1 MRGNYSLFV
10 AAISQVAS
18 EPAPGQRPRRRWLR
32 FVALALVA
40 LVVIVAGGGYLF
52 LRRSLPQVT
61 GELNLKGLGAPV
73 TVTRDDRGIPHI
85 EAQTEL
91 DLFRAQGYVTAQDR
105 LWEMDLT
112 RRAVAGRLAEVMGEG
127 MLSTDKFFRTLTL
140 RRAAE
145 ASVPELSPDTVAI
158 LTAYA
163 EGVNAFIDQAVA
175 AGSLSPEFTL
185 LGYQPEPWSIVDSL
199 SIGKYMA
206 YDMNGEQM
214 QSEIFRYQ
222 LRQAVG
228 DQLTEQL
235 VPAYPA
241 DGVTIMK
248 AAEGTPAKKAA
259 YAPMPAD
266 NSRIDVSGL
275 MAAAPWPEE
284 FVGSNNWVISGRLTA
299 TGKPLLANDPHL
311 SLRTPSIW
319 YQSHL
324 MVKGG
329 LNVIGVTIPGAPGL
343 ILGHNEKIAWGM
355 TNTDP
360 DVLDLYIERRNP
372 ANPYQFEYQGKWEDA
387 TVHKET
393 IKVKGKADVPVE
405 IVVTRHGPIVSEVG
419 GTEGNRPKEALA
431 LKWTAHMPSRE
442 IEAVLAFDRAQ
453 SWPEF
458 RQALQLF
465 KGPTQNFV
473 FAAVDGTIAYHA
485 GGVVPIRNQGDGTVP
500 VPGWTDAYEWK
511 SFITFDEMPEVVN
524 PADGFIAT
532 ANNKVVDDAYPYF
545 LTYAWAQ
552 PYRATRIRQ
561 VLMGKGQFTVEDLQ
575 KLQTDYRDLQAE
587 WLAPVLLTRMSGA
600 IPTLTNTE
608 QQALRLVQSWNY
620 EDAADQGAPLVY
632 HTWWDHLTK
641 LLYEP
646 KMGAALYGQMTDKG
660 LITDAILR
668 AAATGQENDWIKAA
682 GGLEKLVRDSFKL
695 TVEDLSKR
703 YGNEPT
709 KWYWGNFH
717 RIGPAHPIGA
727 EVPALGWILNPKSQA
742 VSGSGLTVGAMGFN
756 RTTGNVTLAA
766 PWRHVVDFADVQG
779 NSRDILNPGQAGHP
793 LSPWYTSQAD
803 QHVSGQLQ
811 PMLMKPESYANG
823 KRLTLKP

>member
-1 MRGNYSLFV
+1 MFV
-10 AAISQVAS
+10 SAIAEPAS
-18 EPAPGQRPRRRWLR
+18 EPAPKQRPRRRWLR
-32 FVALALVA
+32 YVAIALVA

-73 TVTRDDRGIPHI
+73 TVIRDERGIPHI

-127 MLSTDKFFRTLTL
+127 MLSTDQFFRTLIL

-145 ASVPELSPDTVAI
+145 ASVPELSAETREL

-163 EGVNAFIDQAVA
+163 EGVNAFIEQAIA
-175 AGSLSPEFTL
+175 EGGLTPEFTL

-214 QSEIFRYQ
+214 QSEIFRYLLRQQVGDELTNQ
-222 LRQAVG
+222 LRP
-228 DQLTEQL
+228 D
-235 VPAYPA
+235 YPA

-248 AAEGTPAKKAA
+248 AAEGTAAKKAA
-259 YAPMPAD
+259 YAPLPED
-266 NSRIDVSGL
+266 ESKIDVSGL
-275 MAAAPWPEE
+275 LAAAPWPEE
-284 FVGSNNWVISGRLTA
+284 FVGSNNWVISGNLTA

-319 YQSHL
+319 YQSQL
-324 MVKGG
+324 TVKGG

-393 IKVKGKADVPVE
+393 IKVKGKSDVPLE

-419 GTEGNRPKEALA
+419 GSKENRPKEALA

-442 IEAVLAFDRAQ
+442 IEAVLGFDRAKNWQ
-453 SWPEF
+453 EF

-473 FAAVDGTIAYHA
+473 FASVDGTIAYHA
-485 GGVVPIRNQGDGTVP
+485 GGIVPIRSQGDGTVP
-500 VPGWTDAYEWK
+500 VPGWVDSYEWN
-511 SFITFDEMPEVVN
+511 SFIPFDEMPEVIN
-524 PADGFIAT
+524 PAAGFIAT

-552 PYRATRIRQ
+552 PYRATRITE
-561 VLMGKGQFTVEDLQ
+561 VLRGKGQFTLDDIQ
-575 KLQTDYRDLQAE
+575 TLQTDYLDLQAR
-587 WLAPVLLTRMSGA
+587 WLVPVLLTRMGSA
-600 IPTLTNTE
+600 TLNNE
-608 QQALRLVQSWNY
+608 EKRALTLVQSWDFVD
-620 EDAADQGAPLVY
+620 DAAKGAPLIY
-632 HTWWDHLTK
+632 HTWWDQLTK

-646 KMGAALYGQMTDKG
+646 KMGKDLYGQMTDKG

-668 AAATGQENDWIKAA
+668 DAVAGKTNEWVTAA
-682 GGLEKLVRDSFKL
+682 GGLEKLVQDSFKA
-695 TVEDLSKR
+695 TVADLSNR
-703 YGNEPT
+703 YGNDPS

-727 EVPALGWILNPKSQA
+727 EVAALGWLLNPKSQA

-766 PWRHVVDFADVQG
+766 PWRHVVDLADPVG
-779 NSRDILNPGQAGHP
+779 HSRDILNPGQAGHP

-803 QHVSGQLQ
+803 QHVAGQLQ
-811 PMLMKPESYANG
+811 PMLMKPESYADG

>member
-1 MRGNYSLFV
+1 MVV
-10 AAISQVAS
+10 AAISQS
-18 EPAPGQRPRRRWLR
+18 APDPRPSLRPRRRWLR
-32 FVALALVA
+32 YLALALVA

-61 GELNLKGLGAPV
+61 GELQLKGLGAPV
-73 TVTRDDRGIPHI
+73 TVTRDERGIPHI
-85 EAQTEL
+85 EAQTEI

-112 RRAVAGRLAEVMGEG
+112 RRAVSGRLSEVMGGG
-127 MLSTDKFFRTLTL
+127 MLATDKFFRTLTL

-145 ASVPELSPDTVAI
+145 ASVPELSPETVSI
-158 LTAYA
+158 LSAYA
-163 EGVNAFIDQAVA
+163 EGVNAFIEQAVA
-175 AGSLSPEFTL
+175 SGGLSPEFTL

-206 YDMNGEQM
+206 YDMNGDQM
-214 QSEIFRYQ
+214 QSEIFYYQ

-228 DQLTEQL
+228 DQLTSQL
-235 VPAYPA
+235 VPAYPS

-248 AAEGTPAKKAA
+248 AAEGTAAKKAA
-259 YAPMPAD
+259 YAAMPED
-266 NSRIDVSGL
+266 NSRIDVAGL

-319 YQSHL
+319 YQGHL
-324 MVKGG
+324 AVKGG

-393 IKVKGKADVPVE
+393 IKVKGKADVPLE

-419 GTEGNRPKEALA
+419 GTEENRPKEALA
-431 LKWTAHMPSRE
+431 LKWTALAPSRE
-442 IEAVLAFDRAQ
+442 MEAVLGFDRAK

-458 RQALQLF
+458 RRALELF

-485 GGVVPIRNQGDGTVP
+485 GGLVPIRSQGDGMVP
-500 VPGWTDAYEWK
+500 VPGWVDSYEWR
-511 SFITFDEMPEVVN
+511 SYIPFDEMPEVVN
-524 PADGFIAT
+524 PADGFIAS
-532 ANNKVVDDAYPYF
+532 ANNRVVDDAYPYF
-545 LTYAWAQ
+545 LTHAWAQ

-561 VLMGKGQFTVEDLQ
+561 VLSSKGRFTAADMQ
-575 KLQTDYRDLQAE
+575 ALQTDYKDLQAE
-587 WLAPVLLTRMSGA
+587 WLTPVLLTRMSGA
-600 IPTLTNTE
+600 VSGLTKTE
-608 QQALRLVQSWNY
+608 QQALQLMQSWNF
-620 EDAADQGAPLVY
+620 EDAAELGAPLVY
-632 HTWWDHLTK
+632 HTWWDQLTK

-646 KMGAALYGQMTDKG
+646 KMGKDLYGQMTDKG
-660 LITDAILR
+660 LTTDAILR
-668 AAATGQENDWIKAA
+668 DAVAGRSNDWITAA
-682 GGLEKLVRDSFKL
+682 GGLEQLVRDSFKA
-695 TVEDLSKR
+695 TVADLSKR
-703 YGNEPT
+703 YGNEPS

-727 EVPALGWILNPKSQA
+727 EVPALGWLLNPRSQA

-756 RTTGNVTLAA
+756 RTKGNVTLAA
-766 PWRHVVDFADVQG
+766 PWRHVVDFADIQG
-779 NSRDILNPGQAGHP
+779 NSWDILNPGQAGHP
-793 LSPWYTSQAD
+793 LSRWYTSQAD
-803 QHVSGQLQ
+803 QHVAGRLQ
-811 PMLMKPESYANG
+811 PMLMKPEAYQKG
-823 KRLTLKP
+823 DLLTLKP

>member
-1 MRGNYSLFV
+1 MFV
-10 AAISQVAS
+10 AAIA
-18 EPAPGQRPRRRWLR
+18 EPASDPVPKQRPRRRWLR
-32 FVALALVA
+32 YLAIALVA
-40 LVVIVAGGGYLF
+40 LVVLLAGGGYLF
-52 LRRSLPQVT
+52 LRKSLPQVT
-61 GELNLKGLGAPV
+61 GELSLKGLGAPV

-127 MLSTDKFFRTLTL
+127 MLSTDQFFRTLIL
-140 RRAAE
+140 RRASE
-145 ASVPELSPDTVAI
+145 ASVPELSAEARDL

-163 EGVNAFIDQAVA
+163 EGVNAFIEQAIA
-175 AGSLSPEFTL
+175 EGSLSPEFTL

-214 QSEIFRYQ
+214 QAEIFRYLLRQEVGDDLTNQ
-222 LRQAVG
+222 LR
-228 DQLTEQL
+228 
-235 VPAYPA
+235 PAYPE

-248 AAEGTPAKKAA
+248 AAEGTAAKKAAA
-259 YAPMPAD
+259 YAPMPED
-266 NSRIDVSGL
+266 DSRIDVSGL
-275 MAAAPWPEE
+275 LAAAPWPEE

-311 SLRTPSIW
+311 TLRTPAIW
-319 YQSHL
+319 YQSQL
-324 MVKGG
+324 TVKGG
-329 LNVIGVTIPGAPGL
+329 MNVIGVTIPGAPGL

-360 DVLDLYIERRNP
+360 DVLDLYIEKRNP

-387 TVHKET
+387 TVYKET
-393 IKVKGKADVPVE
+393 VKVKGKPDVPLE

-419 GTEGNRPKEALA
+419 GSEENRPKEALA

-442 IEAVLAFDRAQ
+442 IEAVLGFNRAQ
-453 SWPEF
+453 NWQEF
-458 RQALQLF
+458 REVLQLF

-473 FAAVDGTIAYHA
+473 FASVDGTIAYHA
-485 GGVVPIRNQGDGTVP
+485 GGIVPIRAQGDGTVP
-500 VPGWTDAYEWK
+500 VPGWVDTYEWK
-511 SFITFDEMPEVVN
+511 SFIPFDEMPEVVN
-524 PADGFIAT
+524 PAAGFIAT
-532 ANNKVVDDAYPYF
+532 ANNKVVDDAYPYH
-545 LTYAWAQ
+545 LSYAPAQ
-552 PYRATRIRQ
+552 PYRATRITE
-561 VLMGKGQFTVEDLQ
+561 VLKGKGQFTLDDIQ
-575 KLQTDYRDLQAE
+575 ALQTDYLDLQAR
-587 WLAPVLLTRMSGA
+587 WLVPVLLTRMASA
-600 IPTLTNTE
+600 TLNNAE
-608 QQALRLVQSWNY
+608 KQALTLVQSWDY
-620 EDAADQGAPLVY
+620 VDDATKGAPLVY
-632 HTWWDHLTK
+632 YTWWDQLTK
-641 LLYEP
+641 LLYEA
-646 KMGAALYGQMTDKG
+646 KMGEDLYGQMTDKG

-668 AAATGQENDWIKAA
+668 DAAAGKPNDWVTAA
-682 GGLEKLVRDSFKL
+682 GGLEKLVQDSFKA
-695 TVEDLSKR
+695 TVADLSKR
-703 YGNEPT
+703 YGNEPS

-727 EVPALGWILNPKSQA
+727 EVPALGWLLNPKSQA

-766 PWRHVVDFADVQG
+766 PWRHVVDLADPVG

-803 QHVSGQLQ
+803 QHVAGQLQ
-811 PMLMKPESYANG
+811 PMLMKPESYASG

>member
-1 MRGNYSLFV
+1 MFV
-10 AAISQVAS
+10 AAISQ
-18 EPAPGQRPRRRWLR
+18 PAPTPAPERRPRRRWLR
-32 FVALALVA
+32 YVALALVA

-73 TVTRDDRGIPHI
+73 TVTRDERGIPHI
-85 EAQTEL
+85 EAQTEV

-112 RRAVAGRLAEVMGEG
+112 RRAVAGRLAEVMGAG

-145 ASVPELSPDTVAI
+145 ASVPELSAETVSI

-163 EGVNAFIDQAVA
+163 EGVNAFIAQAVA

-206 YDMNGEQM
+206 YDMNGDQM
-214 QSEIFRYQ
+214 ESEIFRYQ
-222 LRQAVG
+222 IRQAVG
-228 DQLTEQL
+228 DQLTSQL
-235 VPAYPA
+235 VPAYPE

-248 AAEGTPAKKAA
+248 AAAGTAAKKAA
-259 YAPMPAD
+259 FAPMPAD
-266 NSRIDVSGL
+266 DSQIDVSGL
-275 MAAAPWPEE
+275 MAAAVWPEE

-360 DVLDLYIERRNP
+360 DVLDLYMERRNP
-372 ANPYQFEYQGKWEDA
+372 ANPYQFEYMGTWEDA
-387 TVHKET
+387 TVHKES
-393 IKVKGKADVPVE
+393 IKVKGQADVPLE

-419 GTEGNRPKEALA
+419 GTAENRPQEALA
-431 LKWTAHMPSRE
+431 AKWTAHMPSRE

-453 SWPEF
+453 NWQEF

-485 GGVVPIRNQGDGTVP
+485 GGMVPIRNQGDGMVP
-500 VPGWTDAYEWK
+500 VPGWVDTYEWT
-511 SFITFDEMPEVVN
+511 SFIPFDEMPEVVN
-524 PADGFIAT
+524 PAEGFIST
-532 ANNKVVDDAYPYF
+532 ANNKAVDDAYPYF

-552 PYRATRIRQ
+552 PYRATRIREE
-561 VLMGKGQFTVEDLQ
+561 LTAKGGQFTADDMQ
-575 KLQTDYRDLQAE
+575 KLQTDYLDLQAR
-587 WLAPVLLTRMSGA
+587 WLVPVLLKQMGSA
-600 IPTLTNTE
+600 TLTAQE
-608 QQALRLVQSWNY
+608 QKALALIQSW
-620 EDAADQGAPLVY
+620 DFADSADKGAPLVY
-632 HTWWDHLTK
+632 HAWWDQLTK

-646 KMGAALYGQMTDKG
+646 KMGEDLYGQMTDKG

-668 AAATGQENDWIKAA
+668 QAVAGQPNEWVTAA
-682 GGLEKLVRDSFKL
+682 GGLAKLAQDSFKA
-695 TVEDLSKR
+695 TVADLASR
-703 YGNEPT
+703 FGSDPH
-709 KWYWGNFH
+709 KWTWGEFH

-727 EVPALGWILNPKSQA
+727 EVAALGWLLNPRSQA

-756 RTTGNVTLAA
+756 RSTGNVNLAA
-766 PWRHVVDFADVQG
+766 PWRHVVDFADIQG

-803 QHVSGQLQ
+803 QHVAGALQ
-811 PMLMKPESYANG
+811 PMLMKPAAYASG
-823 KRLTLKP
+823 KKLTLKP